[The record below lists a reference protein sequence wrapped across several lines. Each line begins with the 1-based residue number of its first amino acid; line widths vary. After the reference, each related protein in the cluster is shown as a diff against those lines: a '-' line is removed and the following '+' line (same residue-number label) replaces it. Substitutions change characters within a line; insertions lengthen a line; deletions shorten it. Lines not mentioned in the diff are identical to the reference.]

1 MLWSRSPSCATS
13 NLLSGVER
21 SPVAIALVM
30 LAAFFVLGSASAQ
43 AQRQRVDLGCRPT
56 EQALT
61 FLCTI
66 SAADPA
72 GAPVDGAQITLT
84 ADMPSMPMAHNVSPV
99 KAQPVSGQP
108 GKYEGRLRLGMLGEW
123 AVKIRFE
130 APQQDVV
137 VRKLMFEKD
146 KVSSNAAH

>member
-1 MLWSRSPSCATS
+1 V
-13 NLLSGVER
+13 LSGVGR
-21 SPVAIALVM
+21 SVIATALVM
-30 LAAFFVLGSASAQ
+30 LATCLELGSAAVAQ
-43 AQRQRVDLGCRPT
+43 AQRQKVDLACRPT

-123 AVKIRFE
+123 AIKIRQGLE
-130 APQQDVV
+130 QCSALSRSGCHCRQ
-137 VRKLMFEKD
+137 
-146 KVSSNAAH
+146 